1 MRHIYAQIENGDND
15 FNLIPGFCIL
25 DFFGAK
31 PNDVIITSKVEL
43 IDLVATCNAVK
54 RNRLLRLLPITR
66 GYGYRQY
73 NDKYYDAVSEIAED
87 LSRFLPFIKNG
98 LVSITFKTYNA

>member
-31 PNDVIITSKVEL
+31 PNDVINTSKEKL
-43 IDLVATCNAVK
+43 INLVSTCNAVK
-54 RNRLLRLLPITR
+54 RNHLLRLLPITR
-66 GYGYRQY
+66 GRQY
-73 NDKYYDAVSEIAED
+73 NDKYYDTVSEIAD
-87 LSRFLPFIKNG
+87 HVFYRL
-98 LVSITFKTYNA
+98 